1 MELISPFLVLVVEIL
16 IERECWLVLVL
27 VGYRREKKRQGATA
41 SLREGDSLG
50 LAVPFFYESF
60 FYVFFLVMSP
70 SCLDALRSVFI
81 VQEFHHV

>member
-1 MELISPFLVLVVEIL
+1 MLAGIGIGIGWLS
-16 IERECWLVLVL
+16 ER
-27 VGYRREKKRQGATA
+27 KKRRGATA

-50 LAVPFFYESF
+50 LDVPFFYEYF